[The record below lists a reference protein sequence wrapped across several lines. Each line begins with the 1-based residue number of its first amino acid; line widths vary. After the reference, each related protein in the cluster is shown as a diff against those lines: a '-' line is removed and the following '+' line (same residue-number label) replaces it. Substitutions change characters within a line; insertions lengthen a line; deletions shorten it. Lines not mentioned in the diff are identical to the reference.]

1 MYIISKFIQF
11 IKDRIKKS
19 DVGSSAGFSMIELLV
34 ALSLSVMT
42 ATGLTLTMT
51 QGVKNIRAI
60 QRANRLNANAEF
72 IASTFTYWI
81 KQSIQTN
88 ASGSTLTF
96 ITSDLS
102 EKTIGQNGTTAITL
116 GDNINPLV
124 NPAITSNDIIIN
136 NLAFTD
142 LEKSVRVSYTLQA
155 KNAKEALSIT
165 TTIAQRSP

>member
-1 MYIISKFIQF
+1 MYITYRKFIQSIKNR
-11 IKDRIKKS
+11 IKDS
-19 DVGSSAGFSMIELLV
+19 DVHSSTGRVQPFDKRAGFSMIELLV

-88 ASGSTLTF
+88 ASGSTLTL

-124 NPAITSNDIIIN
+124 NP
-136 NLAFTD
+136 
-142 LEKSVRVSYTLQA
+142 
-155 KNAKEALSIT
+155 
-165 TTIAQRSP
+165 